1 MMRKVR
7 AYALMILSLSC
18 VCGCHTTVV
27 RIIPADR
34 TVERVKGGRTYQ
46 PSVDGWFVPDATWQE
61 INYMLGE
68 KLNTQSESK

>member
-1 MMRKVR
+1 M
-7 AYALMILSLSC
+7 
-18 VCGCHTTVV
+18 
-27 RIIPADR
+27 IPADR

-46 PSVDGWFVPDATWQE
+46 PTVDGWFVPDATWQE